1 MTDSVFHQT
10 IENLESV
17 LPELEA
23 QERKLRGEL
32 DEVVQ
37 RVISTRH
44 ALEHLRVLTGSAQR
58 RPQAS
63 APDEVTASPSSAEA
77 PALDAADVEGRQVAV
92 EPVVPAQG
100 KAAAEPE
107 KAAPAVPKPRAAAS
121 PRTKSGSAAK
131 RAGKKAVSKKEAP
144 AKPKAR
150 KKVAAPAAVAPS
162 DAKGAERLVDAALE
176 VLRKSSVPMRPRDIN
191 AALGREAT
199 AGQIESVRNTL
210 ERAAKKDKL
219 VTRAGRGTYAAV

>member
-32 DEVVQ
+32 DDVVQ

-44 ALEHLRVLTGSAQR
+44 ALEHLRVLTGSAHRQ
-58 RPQAS
+58 PQAS
-63 APDEVTASPSSAEA
+63 TPDEVTASTASAEG
-77 PALDAADVEGRQVAV
+77 PARDAAEAEGRQVAV

-107 KAAPAVPKPRAAAS
+107 TAAPAVPKPRASAS
-121 PRTKSGSAAK
+121 PRTKPGSAAK

-150 KKVAAPAAVAPS
+150 KKVSAPAAVAPS

-176 VLRKSSVPMRPRDIN
+176 VLRNSSVPMRPRDIN